1 LNGIQEVGGSIPP
14 GSTNKVKQLAVPF
27 SIPPTF
33 IATKSLPLTATLGA
47 LKVTLVLLSQYAHSF
62 RNRLMKPDTRRLENL
77 QRSLTP
83 ENLGLLIARV
93 MIAAIFVWSGF
104 GKLSSLSQFTAG
116 MVDRGLPFAHLLAP
130 VGAVVEFAAAVAL
143 ILGAGTRIA
152 ALALAFFTV
161 VATMVAHRFWDL
173 PVADQPMQSIQFM
186 KNVAIIGGLAALI
199 AVGGGRFSFDGML
212 GGPTFPAK
220 PPNNG

>member
-1 LNGIQEVGGSIPP
+1 MRPNTP
-14 GSTNKVKQLAVPF
+14 
-27 SIPPTF
+27 
-33 IATKSLPLTATLGA
+33 
-47 LKVTLVLLSQYAHSF
+47 
-62 RNRLMKPDTRRLENL
+62 RRDHV
-77 QRSLTP
+77 QRPLTP

-116 MVDRGLPFAHLLAP
+116 MVDRGLPSAQFLAP
-130 VGAVVEFAAAVAL
+130 AGAVVEFAAAVAL

-152 ALALAFFTV
+152 ALALAVFTIA
-161 VATMVAHRFWDL
+161 ATMIAHRFWDL
-173 PVADQPMQSIQFM
+173 PVAEQQMQSIQFM

-212 GGPTFPAK
+212 RGPSFPAK
-220 PPNNG
+220 PPNNE